1 MSRGLAAFQKYIPT
15 ALVRTLVARGVEA
28 RLGGRQQIL
37 TVLFTDIV
45 GFTGLSEQLGD
56 AIVPVVSEYLEL
68 TSSAISAPNGT
79 IDRFIGDAVMAFSG
93 APTPNDRHAVD
104 ACAAEGKMD
113 IRETTIVRRHDITAM
128 SLMGQK
134 ALVTGANSGIGKA
147 VAIAMA
153 KAGATDAVNYVVGD
167 EQAHAVADQIRGFGG
182 TATAVRADVAD
193 ESQVADMFE

>member
-1 MSRGLAAFQKYIPT
+1 
-15 ALVRTLVARGVEA
+15 
-28 RLGGRQQIL
+28 
-37 TVLFTDIV
+37 VLFTDIV
-45 GFTGLSEQLGD
+45 GFIGLSEQLGD

-153 KAGATDAVNYVVGD
+153 KAGAADAVNYVVGD